1 MPVRSL
7 SSSVL
12 AWPDRTMVEREF
24 AAWAKREAARHPEL
38 VRIGFFGSYARG
50 DWGVGSDLD
59 LIAIVRSADARPER
73 RSLAFDVLLL
83 PVPVDLLVYTE
94 AEWAKLGESGSPF
107 ARTLEREVIWL
118 EPRESVT

>member
-12 AWPDRTMVEREF
+12 AWPDRATVERELV
-24 AAWAKREAARHPEL
+24 AWARREAAQHPDL

-73 RSLAFDVLLL
+73 RSLAFDVLSL
-83 PVPVDLLVYTE
+83 PVAVDLLVYTE
-94 AEWAKLGESGSPF
+94 AEWAKLGESGSHF

-118 EPRESVT
+118 EQRESAT